1 MYLIEASKK
10 NEEIVNQ
17 VIQILHENECTIEEA
32 YGILDFTKR
41 RVLYTSKVGKQEVA
55 FSEE

>member
-1 MYLIEASKK
+1 MYFMEASKK

-41 RVLYTSKVGKQEVA
+41 RILYT
-55 FSEE
+55 